1 MGSEWLEKMR
11 SVGVLRGGRTRSTAQ
26 SGREH
31 PETGKPWQSV
41 TDELGNTV
49 TEHSEPGSGV
59 AFRQDVEIRPGT
71 VRAQAGLPGTG
82 LP

>member
-11 SVGVLRGGRTRSTAQ
+11 SVGVLRGGRTRDRVQ
-26 SGREH
+26 SGRDH
-31 PETGKPWQSV
+31 PETGKPWLAV

-59 AFRQDVEIRPGT
+59 AFRQDVEICPGT
-71 VRAQAGLPGTG
+71 VRARTELGPL
-82 LP
+82 